1 MAYDPMQELEKLGQ
15 PQQPQGQPPGG
26 AAFGAMGDPGQ
37 AAGGPASF
45 AAMSKPMPQPQGG
58 PAPSPIQPEKPNPTP
73 QGGPAPSP
81 IQPGKPNPTPQGGPV
96 PGAPMKPAP
105 VPQGGPDLDPGAAWG
120 QLNSQFQSKF
130 GRAMTPQEAAALK
143 SYAGYQDGGNVTQA
157 LLDKAQQGIGAYSGN
172 LSNPFG
178 AAQAPTAAG
187 APADPG
193 LATNTLAQSELQKLL
208 TTGSTSGM
216 TLDPNNPAIQAQR
229 SAFERRNSQQ
239 TGRERLAL
247 AERAAAGNSLGTG
260 GFNADIAGA
269 ENARAGR
276 SADFEGQLLGQELQS
291 QRERVMR
298 GIEMANS
305 SGNAAASRALQEKLG
320 LIDADIRKTGQKGQL
335 GLGTLQ
341 TLLSDQRAK
350 DALGFNYTA
359 LGANMN
365 QNLLN
370 SILGGL

>member
-15 PQQPQGQPPGG
+15 PQPQGQPAG

-37 AAGGPASF
+37 ASGPASF
-45 AAMSKPMPQPQGG
+45 GAMSKPTPLPQGG

-81 IQPGKPNPTPQGGPV
+81 IQPEKPNPTPQGGPA
-96 PGAPMKPAP
+96 PGMPAKPAP

-157 LLDKAQQGIGAYSGN
+157 LMEKATQGIGAYSGN

-178 AAQAPTAAG
+178 AAQAPAAA
-187 APADPG
+187 APTDPG
-193 LATNTLAQSELQKLL
+193 VGTNNLVQDELQKLL
-208 TTGSTSGM
+208 KTGSTEGM

-239 TGRERLAL
+239 TGREKLAM
-247 AERAAAGNSLGTG
+247 AESAAARNGLGSG
-260 GFNADIAGA
+260 GFSADIAGA

-291 QRERVMR
+291 QRDRVMK

-305 SGNAAASRALQEKLG
+305 SGNAAMARQLQEKLG
-320 LIDADIRKTGQKGQL
+320 LIDADIRRTGQKGQL
-335 GLGTLQ
+335 GLGMLQ
-341 TLLSDQRAK
+341 TLLGDQRAK
-350 DALGFNYTA
+350 DALGFNYA
-359 LGANMN
+359 QLGVNAN